1 MRIVLDA
8 RMYGLKH
15 AGIGRYVLNLVNEL
29 EKRKL
34 EDDFY
39 ILLRK
44 ESFDSLNFKN
54 PKIKKVKAEIAHYGL
69 SEQIVLPFLLKRL
82 KPDLVHFPHFNIPL
96 FWLGRYVVTIHDL
109 IKHESKGKET
119 TTRLQVF
126 YWLKFLLYR
135 LIVFSSIKRAKKII
149 VPSDY
154 WKKKLAKNYSLS
166 EKKIMTTYEG
176 ADDFLKKQ
184 KKNTS
189 DLILKKFKIDMPFV
203 VYTGSLYPHKNI
215 ERLAKAIRLIN
226 KEKNLLLVIVCGR
239 NVFWKRFKNWLV
251 KEELGSFVKLLGFV
265 DDSDLFS
272 LYQKAEAFAFPS
284 LLEGFGLPPLEAMAA
299 GLPVVSSNATCLP
312 EIYGNAAYY
321 FNPLSVSDMAKSIE
335 KVIFD
340 KKLQE
345 ELKKRGAKQVKLY
358 SWEKM
363 VDETLRIYHSE
374 VIQRKK

>member
-345 ELKKRGAKQVKLY
+345 ELKKKGAKQVKLY

>member
-363 VDETLRIYHSE
+363 ADETLRIYHSE

>member
-345 ELKKRGAKQVKLY
+345 ELKKKGAKQVKLY

-363 VDETLRIYHSE
+363 ADETLRIYHSE

>member
-135 LIVFSSIKRAKKII
+135 LIVFSAIKRAKKII

-345 ELKKRGAKQVKLY
+345 ELKKKGAKQVKLY

-363 VDETLRIYHSE
+363 ADETLRIYHSE

>member
-321 FNPLSVSDMAKSIE
+321 FDPLSVSDMAKSIE